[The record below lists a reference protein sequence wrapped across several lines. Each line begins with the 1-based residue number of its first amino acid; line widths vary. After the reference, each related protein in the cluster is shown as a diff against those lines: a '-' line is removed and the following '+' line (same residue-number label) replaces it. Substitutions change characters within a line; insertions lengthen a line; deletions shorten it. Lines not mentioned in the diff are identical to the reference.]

1 MDKEQVEKLRKICR
15 NISVLYVE
23 DDKNISDQLEKL
35 LKKLFIKVDVEKNGF
50 LGLRNYKE
58 NRQDIVITDISMP
71 SMDGIE
77 MAKRI
82 KKINEEQIII
92 VTSAHNDIEYLMQ
105 LIEIGVDRFILKP
118 IDINVFMPSITK
130 MAISIYRERQEIFLE
145 KQIKQQHELQLKIMN
160 NMLIPIALI
169 ENGRF
174 KYTNMIFNKYFLSK
188 NSCKIEEFVLGHIF
202 KNEKLIIMN
211 NDTLIN
217 YLIQNN
223 GLYSIN
229 EVGSQ
234 IFKKYKINIIKLEE
248 ENSYLLNF
256 LNIDSLNMEFK
267 KLKLENNYFPTRED
281 FIHKIAGILSN
292 SKQEYHIFCVGLRN
306 INNFISKYGSGK
318 INAIYS
324 ELNKSL
330 KKDLRNEIESG
341 VADIYIFDRN
351 RYIILVNENYKDEIK
366 IKLDNF
372 GNNYSYSFGS
382 TQAFFLAIISEKL
395 DQNTSFNQ
403 VMENTESM
411 LYLFD

>member
-1 MDKEQVEKLRKICR
+1 MTKVAAVDKEQVEKLRKICR

-267 KLKLENNYFPTRED
+267 KLKLEN
-281 FIHKIAGILSN
+281 I
-292 SKQEYHIFCVGLRN
+292 
-306 INNFISKYGSGK
+306 
-318 INAIYS
+318 
-324 ELNKSL
+324 
-330 KKDLRNEIESG
+330 
-341 VADIYIFDRN
+341 
-351 RYIILVNENYKDEIK
+351 
-366 IKLDNF
+366 
-372 GNNYSYSFGS
+372 
-382 TQAFFLAIISEKL
+382 
-395 DQNTSFNQ
+395 
-403 VMENTESM
+403 
-411 LYLFD
+411 